1 MKICEED
8 SIVAVM
14 QIKGKSVVV
23 TGGAN
28 GIGRALCLRF
38 AKEGARLV
46 ACADVDEDNGFKV
59 LQEIEEG
66 RGAFFA
72 CDVSK
77 EDQVKFLVETIT
89 GATGGIDIF
98 CSNAGIGTNG
108 GPEASD
114 RDWKRSWNINV
125 MAHVYAAR
133 AVLPQMLKR
142 REGYLL
148 QTISAAGLL
157 TQVGSAPYSVT
168 KHAALGFA
176 EWLSINY
183 GDQGVRVSAL
193 CPQGVRTNMLL
204 GEDFVGAQFLKE
216 GAIDPEQVADDVVKA
231 MAEEKFLILPHP
243 EAGKYFQN
251 KATDYDRWIRGM
263 RKILQAEKAFN
274 SKATRQ

>member
-1 MKICEED
+1 LKICSEG
-8 SIVAVM
+8 SIVSVM

-38 AKEGARLV
+38 AQEGARLV
-46 ACADVDEDNGFKV
+46 ACADLDEDNGFKV
-59 LQEIEEG
+59 LQQIEEG

-77 EDQVKFLVETIT
+77 EDQVKFLVDTVT

-98 CSNAGIGTNG
+98 CSNAGIGTTG
-108 GPEASD
+108 GPEATD

-148 QTISAAGLL
+148 QTVSAAGLL

-204 GEDFVGAQFLKE
+204 GEEFIGAQFLKE
-216 GAIDPEQVADDVVKA
+216 GAIDPDQVADDVVKA

-251 KATDYDRWIRGM
+251 KATDYDRWIRSM
-263 RKILQAEKAFN
+263 RKMLQAEKAFN

>member
-1 MKICEED
+1 LKIRGKKA
-8 SIVAVM
+8 IVSDM
-14 QIKGKSVVV
+14 QIKGKVAVV

-28 GIGRALCLRF
+28 GIGRALCLKF
-38 AKEGARLV
+38 AQEGARLV
-46 ACADVDEDNGFKV
+46 ACADVDEDSGFKV
-59 LQEIEEG
+59 LQELEEG

-77 EDQVKFLVETIT
+77 EDQVKFLVDTVT
-89 GATGGIDIF
+89 SAAGQIDIF
-98 CSNAGIGTNG
+98 CSNAGIGTTG
-108 GPEASD
+108 GPEAPN
-114 RDWKRSWNINV
+114 RDWKRSWDINM

-133 AVLPQMLKR
+133 AVLPQMLAR

-183 GDQGVRVSAL
+183 GDKGVRVSAL

-204 GEDFVGAQFLKE
+204 GEEFIGAKFLMD
-216 GAIDPEQVADDVVKA
+216 GAIDPDQVADDVVKA

-243 EAGKYFQN
+243 EAGKYFHN
-251 KATDYDRWIRGM
+251 KATDYDRWIRSM
-263 RKILQAEKAFN
+263 RKMLQAEVAFS
-274 SKATRQ
+274 SKATKQ

>member
-1 MKICEED
+1 MKIPGERA
-8 SIVAVM
+8 IVSGM
-14 QIKGKSVVV
+14 QIKGKTVVV

-38 AKEGARLV
+38 AQEGARLV

-77 EDQVKFLVETIT
+77 EDQVKFLVDTVT
-89 GATGGIDIF
+89 GATGKIDIF
-98 CSNAGIGTNG
+98 CSNAGIGTTG
-108 GPEASD
+108 GPEAPN
-114 RDWKRSWNINV
+114 RDWKRSWDINM

-133 AVLPQMLKR
+133 AVLPQMLARK
-142 REGYLL
+142 EGYLL

-183 GDQGVRVSAL
+183 GDKGVRVSAL

-204 GEDFVGAQFLKE
+204 GEEFVGAKFLME
-216 GAIDPEQVADDVVKA
+216 GAIDPDQVADDVVKA

-243 EAGKYFQN
+243 EAGKYFHN
-251 KATDYDRWIRGM
+251 KATDYDRWIRSM
-263 RKILQAEKAFN
+263 RRMLQAEVSFN